1 MNVILLSV
9 RVMETP
15 KSGSSRHTS
24 RLKRTRSTISRVEA
38 AVASKSK
45 SAPCRTSTPS
55 SKELPTSKTA
65 PDAAAKEDSHDEDDD
80 DYLLYPGTQYEDGI
94 PEIIWVDEASPRT
107 TRAMLRKRTD
117 DAWLAAGGSSDELTP
132 KPRPEPAVTKIV
144 PLPQL
149 PTMCRRQLSEVQ
161 KENARK
167 GRKAIEELEQ
177 IYNKMLEEEAAAA
190 AAAANTQSGQH
201 EASSLANQG
210 VETNRSDN
218 NVEDTDAFCDSG
230 DDSFLCRA
238 SQIVD
243 RGPVIIPKNGQR
255 AEMSKIKFPPA
266 IATMPTPAVMQ
277 EVKEDEEDP
286 FADDMDSLLSQIDV
300 STVPRAQ
307 EKNAI
312 LRPQQSGSK
321 MLLQTPSQQESGV
334 KRRCNSAEAGT
345 GTPPLG
351 WKGTASMPRCATSPD
366 SHRPP
371 GLPGGRPLARCTQ
384 EEIGEV
390 LAFKY
395 GNTWVRARNSP
406 LSE

>member
-38 AVASKSK
+38 AVASK

-190 AAAANTQSGQH
+190 SSSTTGRGSQCTPERSAA
-201 EASSLANQG
+201 
-210 VETNRSDN
+210 
-218 NVEDTDAFCDSG
+218 
-230 DDSFLCRA
+230 
-238 SQIVD
+238 
-243 RGPVIIPKNGQR
+243 
-255 AEMSKIKFPPA
+255 PP
-266 IATMPTPAVMQ
+266 
-277 EVKEDEEDP
+277 
-286 FADDMDSLLSQIDV
+286 
-300 STVPRAQ
+300 
-307 EKNAI
+307 
-312 LRPQQSGSK
+312 
-321 MLLQTPSQQESGV
+321 
-334 KRRCNSAEAGT
+334 
-345 GTPPLG
+345 
-351 WKGTASMPRCATSPD
+351 WKGQPEHQR
-366 SHRPP
+366 
-371 GLPGGRPLARCTQ
+371 
-384 EEIGEV
+384 
-390 LAFKY
+390 
-395 GNTWVRARNSP
+395 
-406 LSE
+406 